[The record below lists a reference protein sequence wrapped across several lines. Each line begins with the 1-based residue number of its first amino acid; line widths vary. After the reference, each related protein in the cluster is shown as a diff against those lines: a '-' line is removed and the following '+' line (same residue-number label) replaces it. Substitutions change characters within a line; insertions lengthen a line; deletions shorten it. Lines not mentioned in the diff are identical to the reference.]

1 MDFLGTVA
9 IMDVGRPELDVVPRV
24 DADWNAVNEVGFRLE
39 RQKVDWS
46 FPAPFWSQ
54 EFGT

>member
-39 RQKVDWS
+39 RQKVDRS
-46 FPAPFWSQ
+46 FPAPF
-54 EFGT
+54 

>member
-1 MDFLGTVA
+1 MQPNMQLALLETVA

-39 RQKVDWS
+39 RQKV
-46 FPAPFWSQ
+46 
-54 EFGT
+54 G